1 MDISKA
7 VGTIR
12 NSMACS
18 INVIPLS
25 PHQGKSGDS
34 DGRSILCSAI
44 DGTGKSTCLSGEMEL
59 EIEIEQVLESF
70 TRDLAYGTL
79 TDVGEHCIQKFTEY
93 GRPDAR
99 SAVWGGVRLGLRRSG
114 ATHNR
119 G

>member
-12 NSMACS
+12 NSIACS

-25 PHQGKSGDS
+25 PRIRGKAVTTM
-34 DGRSILCSAI
+34 RSILCSAI
-44 DGTGKSTCLSGEMEL
+44 DGTGKSTGLSGVMEL

-93 GRPDAR
+93 GRPDACGP
-99 SAVWGGVRLGLRRSG
+99 VWGGVRLGLRRSG